1 MGLSVTNETTGK
13 VANCQEIF
21 SCIIDAPPGR
31 AIMDDHQHP
40 KMKVDEAGNLWLNF
54 GQYGQE
60 VELACFSKDGSR
72 LLTVEEVGVA
82 KIFDTESSELIGEIR
97 PTSALTGSDK
107 APTTSEFEVYIEAAA
122 LDSNGKLALLGL
134 NDGTAGVFE
143 VATGKRLSTLL
154 QKEAPPDHW
163 ELIRAVNYSNDG
175 TMAIVGFY
183 DRTVGVWNTTGEKLI
198 ARFCPD
204 DAELYYSKDGWG
216 RENLVTSVAASADNH
231 FIFVGCM
238 DYTCNIW
245 DLEKHESIF
254 RATEYR
260 EEVICLTAAEDVF
273 LWATAGGS
281 VWKKDRNNEPKKLL
295 ASKESWVEA
304 KFAPSGEFL
313 LARTRAGEIQK
324 RNLFNGELE
333 VLATLRSAELFETC
347 TTFGFMNGDNY
358 FYSPSNESI
367 KLDDIT
373 IKAIDDQE
381 PERQDTIKSVLLS
394 PDKSILA
401 IKTDWKS
408 IELWDRAT
416 GEFIR
421 KLPSDIRHYAFS
433 NDSSKIAFCTTDTER
448 GFIKIEDV
456 RTGELVQRFIVHGI
470 NDVVFAYGLT
480 DKTIITGSARDQTVR
495 LWQRDDSKSGKYVEV
510 KKLTFDY
517 CQDLIFAFQPN
528 GNIVIG
534 HKGGEIEVWS
544 PDLGTKLCSAP
555 LKMEYNT
562 LWCIAEN
569 GGEFIYADRGQV
581 FSRIDLTSGSLSQ
594 FQPPL
599 DRPEFVPNSKQDQG
613 IVHRAGA
620 LLWRQFGGPYV
631 HVSDGPRGWV
641 TPIQISLDQNLVVI
655 PCYLEVVVLS
665 LGEEPRIRARLPFE
679 GRLRA
684 AYVDDEKVMAVDSKG
699 KLVSKNYG
707 K

>member
-1 MGLSVTNETTGK
+1 
-13 VANCQEIF
+13 
-21 SCIIDAPPGR
+21 
-31 AIMDDHQHP
+31 MDDHQHP

-82 KIFDTESSELIGEIR
+82 KIFDTESSELISEIR
-97 PTSALTGSDK
+97 PTSALTGNAKS
-107 APTTSEFEVYIEAAA
+107 PTTSEFEVYIEAAA
-122 LDSNGKLALLGL
+122 LNTDGKLALLGL

-143 VATGKRLSTLL
+143 VSTGKRLSTLF
-154 QKEAPPDHW
+154 QKDAPPEHW
-163 ELIRAVNYSNDG
+163 ELIRAVNFSNDSS
-175 TMAIVGFY
+175 MALVGFY
-183 DRTVGVWNTTGEKLI
+183 DRTVGVWDTTGEQLI
-198 ARFCPD
+198 ARLRPD
-204 DAELYYSKDGWG
+204 NAELYYSKDAWG
-216 RENLVTSVAASADNH
+216 RESLVSSVAASADNRYV
-231 FIFVGCM
+231 FVGCM
-238 DYTCNIW
+238 DFTCSIW
-245 DLEKHESIF
+245 DLEIKETVF
-254 RATEYR
+254 TATEYK
-260 EEVICLTAAEDVF
+260 EEIICVCEVNDVIF
-273 LWATAGGS
+273 WATAGGA
-281 VWKKDRNNEPKKLL
+281 VWKEDRNNRQGRSNEPEKLL
-295 ASKESWVEA
+295 TTNESWMEA
-304 KFAPSGEFL
+304 KFAPSGNFV
-313 LARTRAGEIQK
+313 LARTMAGEIQK
-324 RNLFNGELE
+324 RNLLTGELE
-333 VLATLRSAELFETC
+333 ILASVRPTDTLENRTA
-347 TTFGFMNGDNY
+347 FGFIDGDNY
-358 FYSPSNESI
+358 FYTPTDDSI

-373 IKAIDDQE
+373 IKVIEQQE
-381 PERQDTIKSVLLS
+381 PQDTIKSVLLS

-401 IKTDWKS
+401 IKTDWKG

-470 NDVVFAYGLT
+470 NDVIFAFGLT

-495 LWQRDDSKSGKYVEV
+495 LWQREGSMNTSSTGVSSSESNSGKYVEV

-534 HKGGEIEVWS
+534 HKGGEVEVWS
-544 PDLGTKLCSAP
+544 PDLRTKLCYAP

-569 GGEFIYADRGQV
+569 GAELVYAERGQV
-581 FSRIDLTSGSLSQ
+581 FARIDLTTGTISK
-594 FQPPL
+594 FQPTL
-599 DRPEFVPNSKQDQG
+599 DRPEFVPNSKQDQD
-613 IVHRAGA
+613 IVARAGA
-620 LLWRQFGGPYV
+620 LVWRQFGGPYV
-631 HVSDGPRGWV
+631 HITDGPRGWA
-641 TPIQISLDQNLVVI
+641 TPIHISRDQKLAVI
-655 PCYLEVVVLS
+655 PCYTEVVVLS
-665 LGEEPRIRARLPFE
+665 LEKEEEEQQQEQVRARLPFE

-684 AYVDDEKVMAVDSKG
+684 AYVDNEKVMAVDSKG
-699 KLVSKNYG
+699 KLFAKNYG

>member
-1 MGLSVTNETTGK
+1 
-13 VANCQEIF
+13 
-21 SCIIDAPPGR
+21 
-31 AIMDDHQHP
+31 MDDHQHP

-72 LLTVEEVGVA
+72 LLTVQEVGVA

-97 PTSALTGSDK
+97 PVSKLTGSDK
-107 APTTSEFEVYIEAAA
+107 APTTSEFEVYIEAVA
-122 LDSNGKLALLGL
+122 LTNDGKLALLGL

-143 VATGKRLSTLL
+143 VSTGNRLSTLF
-154 QKEAPPDHW
+154 QKEAPPEHW
-163 ELIRAVNYSNDG
+163 ELIRAVNFSSDD
-175 TMAIVGFY
+175 TMALVGFY
-183 DRTVGVWNTTGEKLI
+183 DRTVGIWNTTGEKLI

-204 DAELYYSKDGWG
+204 NAEMYYSKDGWG
-216 RENLVTSVAASADNH
+216 RENLVTSVAASADNRY
-231 FIFVGCM
+231 IFVGCM

-254 RATEYR
+254 TATEYR
-260 EEVICLTAAEDVF
+260 EEVICLSAAEHGF

-281 VWKKDRNNEPKKLL
+281 VWKKDRNDEPKKLL

-333 VLATLRSAELFETC
+333 VLATLRAAELFETC

-358 FYSPSNESI
+358 FYSPSNDCIS
-367 KLDDIT
+367 LDDIT
-373 IKAIDDQE
+373 IKVIEVQE
-381 PERQDTIKSVLLS
+381 PQDTIKSVLLS

-401 IKTDWKS
+401 IKTDWKT

-416 GEFIR
+416 GKLIR
-421 KLPSDIRHYAFS
+421 QLSSDIRHYAFS

-470 NDVVFAYGLT
+470 NDVVFAFGLT
-480 DKTIITGSARDQTVR
+480 DKTIITGSARDHTVR
-495 LWQRDDSKSGKYVEV
+495 LWQRDDSKSTSSSGHGSTTGKYIEV

-534 HKGGEIEVWS
+534 HKGGEVEVWS

-581 FSRIDLTSGSLSQ
+581 FSRIDLTTGSLSQ

-613 IVHRAGA
+613 IVARAGA

-641 TPIQISLDQNLVVI
+641 TPIHISADQKLAVI
-655 PCYLEVVVLS
+655 PCYGEVVVLS
-665 LGEEPRIRARLPFE
+665 LEEEEGNKGGEELIQKPYDKARLPFE

-684 AYVDDEKVMAVDSKG
+684 AYVDNEKVMAVDSKG
-699 KLVSKNYG
+699 KLISKNYG

>member
-1 MGLSVTNETTGK
+1 MV
-13 VANCQEIF
+13 
-21 SCIIDAPPGR
+21 
-31 AIMDDHQHP
+31 DHQHP

-82 KIFDTESSELIGEIR
+82 KIFDTESSKLIGEIR

-134 NDGTAGVFE
+134 NDGTAGVFD
-143 VATGKRLSTLL
+143 VSTGKRLSTLF
-154 QKEAPPDHW
+154 QKEAPPEHW

-198 ARFCPD
+198 ARLCPKNAERYISI
-204 DAELYYSKDGWG
+204 DAWG
-216 RENLVTSVAASADNH
+216 RESLVTSVAASADNRYL
-231 FIFVGCM
+231 FVGSM
-238 DYTCNIW
+238 DFTCNIW
-245 DLEKHESIF
+245 DLEKKETVFSAI
-254 RATEYR
+254 EYR
-260 EEVICLTAAEDVF
+260 EEIITLCEIEDVVF
-273 LWATAGGS
+273 WATAGGAI
-281 VWKKDRNNEPKKLL
+281 WKHERNKSPEKLL
-295 ASKESWVEA
+295 TTEQNWVEA
-304 KFAPSGEFL
+304 KFAPSGKFL
-313 LARTRAGEIQK
+313 LCRTVTGEIQK
-324 RNLFNGELE
+324 RNLANGQLE
-333 VLATLRSAELFETC
+333 ILANVAPAELFKNRTA
-347 TTFGFMNGDNY
+347 FGFLDGDNY
-358 FYSPSNESI
+358 FYTPSNESI

-373 IKAIDDQE
+373 IKVIDDQE

-401 IKTDWKS
+401 IKTDWKT

-416 GEFIR
+416 GKLIR
-421 KLPSDIRHYAFS
+421 QLPSDIRHYAFS

-470 NDVVFAYGLT
+470 NDVVFAFGLT
-480 DKTIITGSARDQTVR
+480 DKTIITGSARDHTVR
-495 LWQRDDSKSGKYVEV
+495 LWQREDSTSGKYVEA

-517 CQDLIFAFQPN
+517 CQDFIFAFQPN

-534 HKGGEIEVWS
+534 HKGGEVEVWS
-544 PDLGTKLCSAP
+544 PDLSTKLSCAP
-555 LKMEYNT
+555 LEIDYNT
-562 LWCIAEN
+562 LWCIAKN
-569 GGEFIYADRGQV
+569 GEELIHAEREQIFA
-581 FSRIDLTSGSLSQ
+581 RIDLVAGTISK

-599 DRPEFVPNSKQDQG
+599 DRPEYVPNFKQDQD
-613 IVHRAGA
+613 IVARGGA
-620 LLWRQFGGPYV
+620 LIWRQFGGPYV
-631 HVSDGPRGWV
+631 HITDGPRGWA
-641 TPIQISLDQNLVVI
+641 TPIHISLDQNLVVI

-665 LGEEPRIRARLPFE
+665 LEEEPRIRARLPFE

-684 AYVDDEKVMAVDSKG
+684 AYVDNEKVMAVDSKG
-699 KLVSKNYG
+699 KLISKSYG
-707 K
+707 KDN